1 MFVKKNFQQLRKVM
15 EALINKNILV
25 LKSVSEFI
33 QWRQSLNNKKS
44 VNENSELKNRIGF
57 VPTMGALHFGHET
70 LLKQARAENDW
81 VVLSIFVNPTQFNDK
96 KDLEKYPKTWDQDL
110 AVAQRAQVDAI
121 FFPTFEDMYPDNYK
135 YKISETDFSNQ
146 LCGAHRPGHFDGVLS
161 VVMKLF
167 QIVQPTK
174 AYFGEKD
181 YQQLQL
187 IRGMVKAF
195 FLPLEIVPVPTVR
208 ETDGLAMSSRNVRL
222 TSSQRQL
229 APWIYKII
237 SNEKDI
243 SIARQKLQDLGFKV
257 DYLQDFVFEGNEK
270 RRFVAAF
277 LGDVR
282 LIDNTVVNRND
293 EKK

>member
-1 MFVKKNFQQLRKVM
+1 M

-44 VNENSELKNRIGF
+44 VNENSELKNKIGF

>member
-110 AVAQRAQVDAI
+110 AVAQRAQVDVI

-187 IRGMVKAF
+187 IRGMVRAF

-257 DYLQDFVFEGNEK
+257 DYLQDFVFEGNVK

-282 LIDNTVVNRND
+282 LIDNTVVNRDD
-293 EKK
+293 ENK

>member
-187 IRGMVKAF
+187 IRGMVRAF